1 MNKEKQALV
10 RELHKPDRR
19 NYARRKVD
27 IRAMDDT
34 WKADLVDMLTYAK
47 KNRNYKYILTI
58 IDNFSKLAW
67 AVPVKNKSGENIS
80 TTMNLQG
87 SYKWLDILQDLLFSY
102 NNTKHQTIKMKPK
115 DVNKNNEKAILFN
128 VYKTFVVKSSK
139 KKPKF
144 EKEDKVRISKLKHIF
159 EKGYTPNWTTE
170 IFTIDRVNN
179 TTPVTYLLRD
189 YQNRPLAAPIITCFV
204 ND

>member
-1 MNKEKQALV
+1 MNEEKQALV
-10 RELHKPDRR
+10 RELHKPARR

-27 IRAMDDT
+27 IRAIDDT
-34 WKADLVDMLTYAK
+34 WQADLVDMLTYAK

-58 IDNFSKLAW
+58 IDNFSKFAW
-67 AVPVKNKSGENIS
+67 AVPVKNKSSEDIS
-80 TTMNLQG
+80 TAMNLQG

-102 NNTKHQTIKMKPK
+102 NNTKHQTIKMKTK

-144 EKEDKVRISKLKHIF
+144 EKEDK
-159 EKGYTPNWTTE
+159 
-170 IFTIDRVNN
+170 
-179 TTPVTYLLRD
+179 
-189 YQNRPLAAPIITCFV
+189 
-204 ND
+204 